1 MKNILDKINRAD
13 EIQAKLELDKTELGT
28 HEVELASLNELKK
41 VISDTKGSFAN
52 LEKIGDV
59 LFQELSKAEK
69 TKRNFETALASS
81 KSLVLNY
88 ANEQV
93 KLFTA
98 KAKELGLDVTNV
110 AEIKEIQKLQ
120 AEVKDY
126 DTFYKGIGKI
136 PLATS

>member
-1 MKNILDKINRAD
+1 MINNILKKIKKAN
-13 EIQAKLELDKTELGT
+13 EVQGVQLEK

-41 VISDTKGSFAN
+41 VISDAKGSFAN

-69 TKRNFETALASS
+69 TKRNFETALGSS

-98 KAKELGLDVTNV
+98 KAKELGLEVSNV
-110 AEIKEIQKLQ
+110 PELKEIQKLQ
-120 AEVKDY
+120 AEIKDY